1 MTCSWKDNWETTKE
15 HFIGWWKHD
24 DLILCGTP
32 LPLAEPRQPVA
43 DPGEAPDITY
53 YYTRPEW
60 KARWNHHRLAHQTF
74 PAEVLPVANTDI
86 GPGSLALYMGGE
98 AVLADDTVWYKP
110 MIDPGTLRTQKFV
123 GGLRTQKF
131 DGAPPLRFDPESP
144 WWRIQEATLSAC
156 AELARGKYAVGC
168 PDIIENIDIVAA
180 LRDPQTLL
188 MDMIE
193 RPEWVLEKVEEVN
206 QAFFEAYDRVY
217 DIIKMEDGSSVFGA
231 FRLWGPG
238 KVVKVQCDASAMFSP
253 RMFDRFVTPAL
264 TDQCEWL
271 DCSMFHLDGH
281 QCIPHL
287 DLLLAIEPLDAIE
300 WTPDPQVPSGGSPTW
315 YPMYRKI
322 LEAGKSVQAIGV
334 KPEEVLPLLDAVG
347 GKGMY
352 IMTTFYDE
360 AHAEQ
365 LAKAVEPYR

>member
-1 MTCSWKDNWETTKE
+1 MTCSWKDNWETTKK

-24 DLILCGTP
+24 DLILCGTA
-32 LPLAEPRQPVA
+32 LPLAAPREPVA
-43 DPGEAPDITY
+43 DPGEAPDIAY
-53 YYTRPEW
+53 FYTQPEW

-110 MIDPGTLRTQKFV
+110 IIDPDDPEGS
-123 GGLRTQKF
+123 
-131 DGAPPLRFDPESP
+131 PPLRFDPESP
-144 WWRIQEATLSAC
+144 WWKIQEATLNAC
-156 AELARGKYAVGC
+156 AEPARGNYAVGC

-180 LRDPQTLL
+180 LRDPQPLL

-193 RPEWVLEKVEEVN
+193 RPAWVLEKVEEVN

-253 RMFDRFVTPAL
+253 EMFDRFVTPAL
-264 TDQCEWL
+264 TAQCEWL

-287 DLLLAIEPLDAIE
+287 DLLLEIESLDAIE
-300 WTPDPQVPSGGSPTW
+300 WTPDPQVPSGGSPAW

-322 LEAGKSVQAIGV
+322 LTAGKSVQAIGV

-365 LAKAVEPYR
+365 LAKAVEPYRWISVVVC

>member
-24 DLILCGTP
+24 DLILYGTP
-32 LPLAEPRQPVA
+32 LPLAEPREPVA
-43 DPGEAPDITY
+43 DPGEAPDIAY
-53 YYTRPEW
+53 FYTQPEW
-60 KARWNHHRLAHQTF
+60 KARWNHHRLAHQTY

-110 MIDPGTLRTQKFV
+110 MIDPGTMRAQKLV
-123 GGLRTQKF
+123 GS
-131 DGAPPLRFDPESP
+131 PPLRFDPEST
-144 WWRIQEATLSAC
+144 WWKIQEATLSAC
-156 AELARGKYAVGC
+156 AQLARGKYAVGC

-180 LRDPQTLL
+180 LRDPQLLL
-188 MDMIE
+188 MDLVD

-206 QAFFEAYDRVY
+206 QAFFEVYDRVY
-217 DIIKMEDGSSVFGA
+217 DIIRMEDGSSVFGA
-231 FRLWGPG
+231 FQLWGPG
-238 KVVKVQCDASAMFSP
+238 KVVKVQCDTCAMFSP
-253 RMFDRFVTPAL
+253 KMFDRFVTPAL
-264 TDQCEWL
+264 TAQCEWL
-271 DCSMFHLDGH
+271 DCSLFHLDGH

-287 DLLLAIEPLDAIE
+287 DLLLEIESLDAIE

-322 LEAGKSVQAIGV
+322 LEGGKSVQAIQV

-352 IMTTFYDE
+352 IMTTFHDE
-360 AHAEQ
+360 AHAEH
-365 LAKAVEPYR
+365 LAKAAEPYR

>member
-1 MTCSWKDNWETTKE
+1 
-15 HFIGWWKHD
+15 
-24 DLILCGTP
+24 
-32 LPLAEPRQPVA
+32 
-43 DPGEAPDITY
+43 
-53 YYTRPEW
+53 
-60 KARWNHHRLAHQTF
+60 
-74 PAEVLPVANTDI
+74 VANTDI

-98 AVLADDTVWYKP
+98 TVLADDTVWYKP
-110 MIDPGTLRTQKFV
+110 IIDPEDPANSEVR
-123 GGLRTQKF
+123 RS
-131 DGAPPLRFDPESP
+131 PPLRFDPEST
-144 WWRIQEATLSAC
+144 WWKIQEETLYAC
-156 AELARGKYAVGC
+156 AEPARGNYAVGC

-180 LRDPQTLL
+180 LRDPQPLL

-193 RPEWVLEKVEEVN
+193 RPAWVLEKVEEVN

-253 RMFDRFVTPAL
+253 EMFDRFVTPAL
-264 TDQCEWL
+264 TAQCEWL

-287 DLLLAIEPLDAIE
+287 DLLLEIESLDAIE
-300 WTPDPQVPSGGSPTW
+300 WTPDPQVPSGGSPAW

-322 LEAGKSVQAIGV
+322 LAAGKSVQAIGV